1 MKYTRFILI
10 RNLPLILLDFI
21 LVFFLIYQTSIGNVF
36 LEEVHPSLILIFF
49 VVLVSF
55 YTFYLSTFYVS
66 VDGNKVGIRMGFFYF
81 YFGIDDIVQIKETE
95 LKDFSYGVLKDHNII
110 MFVVDKKPCL
120 EITLK
125 SGEVVIISERR
136 IRKFLELLKGVGYGR
151 KS

>member
-81 YFGIDDIVQIKETE
+81 YFGIDDIVQ
-95 LKDFSYGVLKDHNII
+95 
-110 MFVVDKKPCL
+110 
-120 EITLK
+120 
-125 SGEVVIISERR
+125 
-136 IRKFLELLKGVGYGR
+136 
-151 KS
+151 